1 VLAVHRGN
9 LDHPAAANELAAAIR
24 YHVQGLPHVGEAVP
38 ARWLA
43 IRSELEQRKQTE
55 PFITLTE
62 YLQLYGRH
70 LEDDENKALQLS
82 RYLHDLGVFL
92 HFQEDLRLERL
103 VILKN
108 DWATEA
114 VFKMLDDRLVIANS
128 GYFYRQDCK
137 RIWADSTYAGRHLE
151 LLALMEKFELCY
163 KLPDQKRDTWLLP

>member
-70 LEDDENKALQLS
+70 LEYDES
-82 RYLHDLGVFL
+82 
-92 HFQEDLRLERL
+92 
-103 VILKN
+103 
-108 DWATEA
+108 
-114 VFKMLDDRLVIANS
+114 IANS
-128 GYFYRQDCK
+128 GYFYREDCK
-137 RIWADSTYAGRHLE
+137 RIWGDSTYAGRHLE

-163 KLPDQKRDTWLLP
+163 KLPDQKRDTWLLPQLLSPSAPEGAVRRQ